1 MQTLTKTA
9 ENGQNIVINIPKH
22 LDEKIGTTD
31 RAAMQ
36 RAYIKLFAGLS
47 RVNWSN
53 KNTLGR
59 SWQSA
64 LNVCEVLLA
73 MRARRMPHNPAL
85 IYMFNMH
92 KSYKKHWSRIIMF
105 HRGRDTITSVPKSAR
120 IEMARSGNKMI
131 NEALSTID
139 NILMRYNTNFMDKVI
154 EQPAPVA
161 QPNQKPQRSADTIK
175 PQPTP
180 QPAPLAPMPQPAKA
194 VAQPQRVAQPEL
206 QQPAP
211 VAQPNQEPQHSA
223 DTIKPQPTPQPAQ
236 AVAQPQRVA
245 QPELQQRTE
254 RATQHAPTTN
264 PIELE
269 RQRAI
274 RRQKAMEFMEMQ
286 RAERAAK
293 MAATNPTTQRVPTT
307 ATKPAPQPAPARNNV
322 IDMRP
327 QFTAAT
333 VRINARIQ
341 AQVQRRI
348 HMSIIQRVNVN
359 SRAA

>member
-9 ENGQNIVINIPKH
+9 ENGQNIIINIPKH

-139 NILMRYNTNFMDKVI
+139 NILTRYNTNFMDKVI

-161 QPNQKPQRSADTIK
+161 QPKQEPQRSADTIK

-180 QPAPLAPMPQPAKA
+180 QPAPLTPA
-194 VAQPQRVAQPEL
+194 
-206 QQPAP
+206 
-211 VAQPNQEPQHSA
+211 
-223 DTIKPQPTPQPAQ
+223 PQPAQ

-254 RATQHAPTTN
+254 RATQRAQTTNPIELEKQRVQTTN

-274 RRQKAMEFMEMQ
+274 RRQKAMEFMKMQ

-293 MAATNPTTQRVPTT
+293 MAATNPAAQRMPTT

-333 VRINARIQ
+333 
-341 AQVQRRI
+341 
-348 HMSIIQRVNVN
+348 QRVNAKIQFQIQRKIQMSVFQRVN
-359 SRAA
+359 QNYKVA

>member
-9 ENGQNIVINIPKH
+9 ENGQNIIINIPKH

-139 NILMRYNTNFMDKVI
+139 NILTRYNTNFMDKVI

-161 QPNQKPQRSADTIK
+161 QPNQEPQRSADTIK
-175 PQPTP
+175 PQPAP
-180 QPAPLAPMPQPAKA
+180 QPAPLAPM
-194 VAQPQRVAQPEL
+194 
-206 QQPAP
+206 
-211 VAQPNQEPQHSA
+211 
-223 DTIKPQPTPQPAQ
+223 PQPAQ

-245 QPELQQRTE
+245 QPELQQPTE
-254 RATQHAPTTN
+254 RATQRAQTTN

-293 MAATNPTTQRVPTT
+293 MAATTPAAQRMPTT

-333 VRINARIQ
+333 ARMNARIQ